1 MPASRSVQRR
11 DESPFFGF
19 FVSLAF
25 AAAGRRCFAVAAC
38 LVSIGLLL
46 KLFKPHATSSL
57 DIVL

>member
-1 MPASRSVQRR
+1 MQRR